1 MTTPPPQ
8 GQNPY
13 GQQPPQGENPYSQQP
28 AAPGQPQQ
36 GVPPQGVP
44 PQGFPQQGPYAAPG
58 MPGAAP
64 EPPRRNKKNIVRIVG
79 ACVVLAVIAG
89 GWLASR
95 DDAKTAAVGDC
106 MHRGNDDD
114 NNPDLE
120 VVECGSGQAEYK
132 VLAKIEG
139 KFTGMIAQ
147 SKCEAEAKGFKY
159 AYTETGDSKSFVLC
173 LDDA

>member
-13 GQQPPQGENPYSQQP
+13 GQQPPQGQNPYSQPQQ
-28 AAPGQPQQ
+28 PGQPQQ
-36 GVPPQGVP
+36 GVPPQGQ

-64 EPPRRNKKNIVRIVG
+64 EPPAKNKKNILRIVG
-79 ACVVLAVIAG
+79 AVIALAVIGG
-89 GWLASR
+89 GWWASQ
-95 DDAKTAAVGDC
+95 DDAKAAAVGDC
-106 MHRGNDDD
+106 MHRGSDDD

-120 VVECGSGQAEYK
+120 VVECGSDQAEYK

-139 KFTGMIAQ
+139 KFTGMVAQ
-147 SKCEAEAKGFKY
+147 SKCEAEAEGFKY
-159 AYTETGDSKSFVLC
+159 AYTETGGSKSFVLC

>member
-13 GQQPPQGENPYSQQP
+13 GQQPAQDQNPYGQQP
-28 AAPGQPQQ
+28 APGQPQQ
-36 GVPPQGVP
+36 GVPPQGFP
-44 PQGFPQQGPYAAPG
+44 PQGPYAAPG

-64 EPPRRNKKNIVRIVG
+64 EQPVKNKKNILRIAG
-79 ACVVLAVIAG
+79 AVIVLAVIAG
-89 GWLASR
+89 SWWASQ
-95 DDAKTAAVGDC
+95 DDAKAAAVGDC
-106 MHRGNDDD
+106 MHRGSDDD

-120 VVECGSGQAEYK
+120 VVECGSDKAEYK

-139 KFTGMIAQ
+139 KFTSIVAQ
-147 SKCEAEAKGFKY
+147 SKCEAEAEGFKY
-159 AYTETGDSKSFVLC
+159 AYTETGGSKSFVLC